1 MFFRSNPAG
10 GAEWLIVGL
19 GNPGPKY
26 DGTRH
31 NAGFM
36 ALDWLADKWGGKVTR
51 AKFQGLYDTVTVD
64 GRKVTLLKPQT
75 FMNLSGH
82 SVGALADFFKIPPQR
97 VIVLCDDVTQAPGKL
112 RIRPSGSAGGHNGL
126 KDIIACLGSQEF
138 PRVRIGVGERPHPD
152 YDLADWVL
160 GRFSAEDR
168 KALEGRF
175 ADVEDA
181 VRLIMDGRL
190 NEAQNRHNR

>member
-1 MFFRSNPAG
+1 MLFRSNASG
-10 GAEWLIVGL
+10 GAEWLIAGL

-36 ALDWLADKWGGKVTR
+36 ALDYLAGEWSARVTR
-51 AKFQGLYDTVTVD
+51 AKFEGLYDTVTVD
-64 GRKVTLLKPQT
+64 GRKAALLKPQT

-138 PRVRIGVGERPHPD
+138 PRVRIGVGEKPHPD

>member
-1 MFFRSNPAG
+1 MFFRSDSAG

-26 DGTRH
+26 EGTRH

-36 ALDWLADKWGGKVTR
+36 ALDYLAGQWGGKVTR

-64 GRKVTLLKPQT
+64 GRKAALLKPQT

-82 SVGALADFFKIPPQR
+82 SVGALADFFRIPPQR

-138 PRVRIGVGERPHPD
+138 PRVRIGVGEKPHPD

-160 GRFSAEDR
+160 GRFSPADK

-181 VRLIMDGRL
+181 VRLIMAGRL